1 MPFVSVS
8 NSDIYYEMQGPT
20 SAPVLVLSNSLGTN
34 VGLWNPQLLELA
46 REFCILRYDM
56 RGHGQSKVS
65 PAPYSIPQLAQD
77 VLALLDS
84 LNLST
89 VHFCGL
95 SIGGAIGMALAVRAP
110 KRLGKVILSNTA
122 AKIGT
127 SESWNAR
134 IAAVRKGGMT
144 AIVDPVLERWFTPG
158 FRQRAPAAIAATRS
172 MLLNTPPEGYIGCCE
187 ALRDMDLRDAIAQIR
202 VPTLVI
208 AGTCDSATTPADAR
222 WLTNAIPGAEYLELP
237 AAHLSNVE
245 AAREFN
251 SNVLRFLRG

>member
-8 NSDIYYEMQGPT
+8 NSRIYYEMQGPS

-34 VGLWNPQLLELA
+34 LGLWNPQVS
-46 REFCILRYDM
+46 EFAQEYRVLRYDM
-56 RGHGQSKVS
+56 RGHGQSEVS

-77 VLALLDS
+77 VLALLDA
-84 LNLST
+84 LNISA

-95 SIGGAIGMALAVRAP
+95 SIGGAIGMALALRAP
-110 KRLGKVILSNTA
+110 QRLQKVILCNTA

-134 IAAVRKGGMT
+134 IAAVRKGGMP

-158 FRQRAPAAIAATRS
+158 FRQRVPAAIAATRS

-208 AGTCDSATTPADAR
+208 AGTCDAATTPAEADFIMK
-222 WLTNAIPGAEYLELP
+222 AIAGAEYVEFP

-245 AAREFN
+245 AAGQFTAR
-251 SNVLRFLRG
+251 VLCFLRG

>member
-8 NSDIYYEMQGPT
+8 NSQIYYEMQGPS

-56 RGHGQSKVS
+56 RGHGQSEVS

-77 VLALLDS
+77 VLDLLDA

-127 SESWNAR
+127 GESWNAR

-144 AIVDPVLERWFTPG
+144 AIADPVLERWFTPD

-187 ALRDMDLRDAIAQIR
+187 ALRDMDLRDTIAQIR

-222 WLTNAIPGAEYLELP
+222 FLVNAITGSEYVELQ

-245 AAREFN
+245 AAGQFTA
-251 SNVLRFLRG
+251 STLRFLRG